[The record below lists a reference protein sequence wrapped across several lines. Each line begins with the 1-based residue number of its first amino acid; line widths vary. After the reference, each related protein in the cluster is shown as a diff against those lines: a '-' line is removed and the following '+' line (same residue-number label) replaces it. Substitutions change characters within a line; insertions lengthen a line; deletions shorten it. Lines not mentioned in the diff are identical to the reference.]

1 MPANPVSRAKTFFR
15 RRLPAGTAGST
26 DVPETAPLAP
36 TYPAAGFRL
45 NVGIWVSEQLYWPEI
60 GGGCT
65 FEHEIVQ
72 ALLRLRTESPH
83 RYTFLGYS
91 PEKPPILVGTDFPWV
106 NACFPPAP
114 PEHPVFD
121 FDPCPDVK
129 NASLDL
135 ICYLNPWTC
144 PFLDIPFI
152 FNVWDLAHR
161 ICPFFPEVS
170 LAGTWNARELHFQ
183 QRIQRAAYVITPNE
197 TGKREIGYFYRVPEE
212 KVRALHHPTPS
223 YALRVGARRA
233 EKKGLDHVG
242 VTGEFLL
249 YPAQFWSHKNHVLL
263 LRVLLSLKRKYGYT
277 PQLVFTGS
285 DKPLFD
291 SASIGNKA
299 FIEQRTAELSLQK
312 QVIFAGF
319 VSQEDLIAL
328 YQQAVA
334 LVFASFFG
342 PENMPPLE
350 AFALGC
356 PVIASRIPGSEDQ
369 MGDAALLVDP
379 TDPEAWAD
387 VIYKVRQKARLR
399 SSLIAKGKKR
409 ARRFTPDHFVQGLF
423 QMIDEFAAYR
433 SNWPSRF

>member
-1 MPANPVSRAKTFFR
+1 MPANPASRAKTLFH
-15 RRLPAGTAGST
+15 RRLPAGIARPSEALEKARLEPGQQ
-26 DVPETAPLAP
+26 
-36 TYPAAGFRL
+36 AAGFRL
-45 NVGIWVSEQLYWPEI
+45 HVGIMTSEQLHWPEI
-60 GGGCT
+60 GGGFT

-72 ALLRLRTESPH
+72 ALLRLRTESRH

-91 PEKPPILVGTDFPWV
+91 PEKPPILAGTEIPWV

-114 PEHPVFD
+114 PEQPIFD
-121 FDPCPDVK
+121 FDLCPEVK
-129 NASLDL
+129 HASLDL
-135 ICYLNPWTC
+135 ICYLNPWTS

-152 FNVWDLAHR
+152 LNVWDLAHR

-183 QRIQRAAYVITPNE
+183 QRIQRATYVITPNA
-197 TGKREIGYFYRVPEE
+197 TGKREIANFYRVPEE
-212 KVRALHHPTPS
+212 KVRELHHPTPS
-223 YALRVGARRA
+223 FVLRAGERRA
-233 EKKGLDHVG
+233 EKKPLDHLG
-242 VTGEFLL
+242 VKGEFLF

-263 LRVLLSLKRKYGYT
+263 LRVLVALKRKYGYA

-291 SASIGNKA
+291 SARIGNKA
-299 FIEQRTAELSLQK
+299 FIEQGAVELSLQK

-328 YQQAVA
+328 YQQAIA
-334 LVFASFFG
+334 LVFPSFFG
-342 PENMPPLE
+342 PENIPPLE

-356 PVIASRIPGSEDQ
+356 PVIASRIHGSEDQ

-379 TDPEAWAD
+379 TDPEAWAEA
-387 VIYKVRQKARLR
+387 VYKVRQKARWR

-409 ARRFTPDHFVQGLF
+409 ARRFTPDHFARGLF
-423 QMIDEFAAYR
+423 QMIDEFAGYR
-433 SNWPSRF
+433 CNWPTSF